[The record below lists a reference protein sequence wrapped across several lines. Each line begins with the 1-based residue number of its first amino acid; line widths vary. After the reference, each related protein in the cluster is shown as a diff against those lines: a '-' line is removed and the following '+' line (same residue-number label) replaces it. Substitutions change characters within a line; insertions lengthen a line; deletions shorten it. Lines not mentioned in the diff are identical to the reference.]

1 MFKLS
6 VLIAQFLAF
15 VRDRQAART
24 FDYYEVWLDRFAAHV
39 GDIPVADVRRHHLL
53 TYAKSWYE
61 FQTVQRL
68 FRWACT
74 EMEIIEANPFAGI
87 KRPPL
92 GNRRRVLC
100 RREVI
105 ALQRGS
111 DRTFR
116 PFVLALIETAARPQE
131 IRSVRWDQLRDGNGM
146 AAVPSALE
154 LPGGWLELTEFKAR
168 TRRRNPN
175 AVRVL
180 FLTDRLRRLLAR
192 LWQRAKDR
200 NGEIFL
206 NSVGKVW
213 NRNSLR
219 CRMRRLRDRLG
230 MKADS
235 SGEKIVLYTLR
246 HSAATDM
253 AAGGIGEHAL
263 ADVLGHTSTRTTQR
277 YVHLQRDAL
286 RRAFHESR
294 INARVRR
301 RPRS

>member
-1 MFKLS
+1 MTTLRD
-6 VLIAQFLAF
+6 LIDRFLAF
-15 VRDRQAART
+15 VKVRQAPGTVEYYRT
-24 FDYYEVWLDRFAAHV
+24 WLNQFQTHV
-39 GDIPVADVRRHHLL
+39 GNLPIEKVERSHLV
-53 TYAKSWYE
+53 E
-61 FQTVQRL
+61 FATRWHQVQTVQRL
-68 FRWACT
+68 FRWACS
-74 EMEIIEANPFAGI
+74 EMRIVAVNPFADV

-92 GNRRRVLC
+92 GNRRRVLN

-131 IRSVRWDQLRDGNGM
+131 IRSVRWDQLRDENGL
-146 AAVPSALE
+146 AAVPSALAR
-154 LPGGWLELTEFKAR
+154 PGGWLELTEFKAR

-180 FLTDRLRRLLAR
+180 FLTDRFRRLLAR

-206 NSVGKVW
+206 NSVGNLW

-230 MKADS
+230 MMPDS

-286 RRAFHESR
+286 RRAFHDSR
-294 INARVRR
+294 VKSRRDRR
-301 RPRS
+301 R